1 MKKIIFLI
9 IIASASFVAA
19 QTKYMIYFKDKGIA
33 ASASLQKS
41 SSFYK
46 IAEHQLTPQ
55 AIERRKQVMGEDNY
69 ITFEDIP
76 LNENYIHQ
84 VESLGIKIAN
94 KLKWFNAVSAYLT
107 DEQINR
113 VKELSCVE
121 KIESVRISKKR
132 LDENNLNDLGSNYS
146 PKPLNKI
153 SSPTGLNYGLSLTQN
168 ALSDIPTVHDLGING
183 NNVIIGILDT
193 GFRWKTH
200 NSLKNLIVLNE
211 KDFIQNDVVT
221 ENQSGDA
228 SNQDAHGTAV
238 FSIMAGFDEGN
249 IVGPAYGAKFLLAK
263 TEYVPTETRA
273 EEDNYAAALEWMEA
287 QGVQITSS
295 SLGYTT
301 FDDPTASY
309 TYANMDGKTTI
320 VAKAANLAFDR
331 GVSTFTAAG
340 NEGNYWGVGKG
351 GIVSPGDSPNM
362 LTVGAVDANKL
373 VASFS
378 SRGPTSD
385 GRLKPEIMAMGVSD
399 RHAVAGGNYA
409 SGNGTSYATPI
420 AAGVAGLLKSTWTH
434 LTNAQIRKTFI
445 ECGDKT
451 TTPDNN
457 YGYGLISAKRV
468 ISYPNLSRTNTVYNV
483 LNKVFIDA
491 NGVNAS
497 TVRLNYKIETG
508 LLQTVSMN
516 STVFNTTL
524 KYYYSLPAT
533 TFGNNIEFYFTYQNN
548 SGVTV
553 REPVGSSNYKFS
565 YGSMN
570 ISNLTSVENI
580 KEIPAQFYLEQNYPN
595 PFNPSTVI
603 SYKLAERSNVTLKV
617 FDMLGREV
625 AVIVNEEQ
633 QPGIY
638 RTQFT
643 TSPTGRQVLN
653 SQLSSSVYFYRL
665 QAGNFVQTKKM
676 MLLK

>member
-19 QTKYMIYFKDKGIA
+19 QTKYIIYFKDKGIA
-33 ASASLQKS
+33 PSASLQKS

-46 IAEHQLTPQ
+46 IAEQQLSPQ

-146 PKPLNKI
+146 LKLLNKI

-211 KDFIQNDVVT
+211 KDFIQNDGVT

-434 LTNAQIRKTFI
+434 LTNLQIRKIFL
-445 ECGDKT
+445 ECGDNAAN
-451 TTPDNN
+451 PNN
-457 YGYGLISAKRV
+457 DRGYGLISAKRV
-468 ISYPNLSRTNTVYNV
+468 ITYPNLE
-483 LNKVFIDA
+483 KVGDQ
-491 NGVNAS
+491 
-497 TVRLNYKIETG
+497 YKINKIFINENG
-508 LLQTVSMN
+508 IKPSTVSMMIN
-516 STVFNTTL
+516 IPNYFAWDPVGVNLSYDGIL
-524 KYYYSLPAT
+524 KYSYTFSALPS
-533 TFGNNIEFYFTYQNN
+533 GYQIQIQFSYETN
-548 SGVTV
+548 SGVTIH
-553 REPVGSSNYKFS
+553 EPANGSYNFYW
-565 YGSMN
+565 GDLIIDN
-570 ISNLTSVENI
+570 ITSVKVDN
-580 KEIPAQFYLEQNYPN
+580 EIPSQFELSQNYPN

-603 SYKLAERSNVTLKV
+603 SYKLADKSNVSLKIY
-617 FDMLGREV
+617 DMLGKEV
-625 AVIVNEEQ
+625 ATLVNEEQ

-638 RTQFT
+638 NSQF
-643 TSPTGRQVLN
+643 SIFN
-653 SQLSSSVYFYRL
+653 SQLSSGVYFYRL